1 MRKICI
7 GLVLVLVAIVTF
19 TAIPIEAFAEEWV
32 AENGIFDILGTS
44 GASLHSRTKLN
55 QDSNDTPT
63 ITVFTHGMDCKAY
76 FWGGTAGM
84 IGENPLWISQ
94 FDTESMPMQLLELYN
109 STYSANVA
117 ELYVAFS
124 TVQFEACV
132 GVEYE
137 NTGYPT
143 HRVEENTSGLY
154 FELHSVNEQGEVDE
168 NIDISTIDFNKNI
181 IIVYQDSINQK
192 EKINGSDVNVG
203 IELALRYDEFHYI
216 IDSIC
221 DAALTDTGSVPRLN
235 LIGHSRGG
243 LLNMLYA
250 IHHKY
255 NVDTLY
261 SLGTPYN
268 GSWLVDYVHLFSS
281 IVCQIESYDIN
292 NKHEII
298 QEKWNESN
306 AWQYVNLKT
315 ISSTMDLK
323 FAAAVLEDMLVSP
336 TQNIQTP
343 WLRGVCQAIV
353 EVLSGAVVNTVVS
366 ALPALPIFPILPLLL
381 LPTFSIAY
389 SLGSDEISD
398 ICSSLEELINNPNA
412 QAGAFLVAILNAV
425 KSLLSMENNILEY
438 VGETTETL
446 MNRIGDTTVSLSSQQ
461 ADGYS
466 NNNSNANTNYLFTAE
481 MNSAEVYKC
490 EITVDGQDV
499 NILSLKSDDEMPGVP
514 HNLQSQHP
522 LIIDEILSSLTLAN
536 CSHVKTYSN
545 NGNTHTKTCACGSV
559 VEEHDYTYSQISQIS
574 PLNMQNGVSPMAVIL
589 PLPSNNLYVHRATCT
604 KCAYTTQLEHDWT
617 EFGTGYKCGDCL
629 LFATNIPIARPDNY
643 FTLQQQIAI
652 GTLLEGQ
659 TVAIS
664 DTEQVTLVGGVYYL
678 SRVNVGLEPVLP
690 PAEDC

>member
-1 MRKICI
+1 MKRISFV
-7 GLVLVLVAIVTF
+7 LVLVLIAMVTF
-19 TAIPIEAFAEEWV
+19 TAIPVEAFAEEWV

-63 ITVFTHGMDCKAY
+63 ITVFTHGMDSKAY
-76 FWGGTAGM
+76 FWGGTAGLA
-84 IGENPLWISQ
+84 GENSLWVSQ
-94 FDTESMPMQLLELYN
+94 FEEKSFPMQLLELYN

-154 FELHSVNEQGEVDE
+154 FELRRVDSQGIVREAKNV
-168 NIDISTIDFNKNI
+168 STIDFNKNI

-192 EKINGSDVNVG
+192 EEINGSDVNVG

-243 LLNMLYA
+243 LINMMYA

-255 NVDTLY
+255 NVDLLY

-268 GSWLVDYVHLFSS
+268 GSSAASLRVALPST
-281 IVCQIESYDIN
+281 VCQIESYDIN

-323 FAAAVLEDMLVSP
+323 FVIALFQDWLSGPV
-336 TQNIQTP
+336 QTIDIEFC
-343 WLRGVCQAIV
+343 RNVCQALLDIFSGVIV
-353 EVLSGAVVNTVVS
+353 EYVMYSIPLIYIMPVVLLETCRVAYLLNWECISLIRDSLN
-366 ALPALPIFPILPLLL
+366 ALK
-381 LPTFSIAY
+381 
-389 SLGSDEISD
+389 
-398 ICSSLEELINNPNA
+398 NNPSEDIS
-412 QAGAFLVAILNAV
+412 VYIDMIIDV
-425 KSLLSMENNILEY
+425 VTSLLKIENDMLNYVMENGN
-438 VGETTETL
+438 TL
-446 MNRIGDTTVSLSSQQ
+446 KNDIGDVLVSLQSQQ
-461 ADGYS
+461 AEGY
-466 NNNSNANTNYLFTAE
+466 NNIDANANSNYEF
-481 MNSAEVYKC
+481 SAQKNIFGAYKC
-490 EITVDGQDV
+490 EEEIDGEIV
-499 NILSLKSDDEMPGVP
+499 NIISLKSDTTMPAVP
-514 HNLQSQHP
+514 HNLESRHP
-522 LIIDEILSSLTLAN
+522 LIVDEVLSSLTLAN

-545 NGNTHTKTCACGSV
+545 NGNTHTRTCACGSV

-574 PLNMQNGVSPMAVIL
+574 PLNMQNGISPMAFIL

-678 SRVNVGLEPVLP
+678 SHVNVGLEPVLP